1 MSSIEESTMYS
12 ADISSIAKASTHSTP
27 GTTIDVTKAPGAAVQ
42 PYATGGNASATGNV
56 TFYISGSLDGVK
68 WSPGVPITI
77 ILNGTTEVV
86 AEPWKLDL
94 EQARFIRVESIDN
107 DDADYTA
114 TNVNVIIWGNR

>member
-1 MSSIEESTMYS
+1 MSSIEVSTMYS

-27 GTTIDVTKAPGAAVQ
+27 GTTIDVRKAPGASVQ
-42 PYATGGNASATGNV
+42 LYVTGGNASATGNV

-68 WSPGVPITI
+68 WSKGIPITI

-86 AEPWKLDL
+86 SEPWKLDL
-94 EQARFIRVESIDN
+94 EQAQYIRVESIDN

-114 TNVNVIIWGNR
+114 TNVNVIIRGKR

>member
-1 MSSIEESTMYS
+1 MSSIEEETMYS

-27 GTTIDVTKAPGAAVQ
+27 GTTLDVTKAPGASVQ

-68 WSPGVPITI
+68 WSPGIPITI
-77 ILNGTTEVV
+77 ALNGTTEVV
-86 AEPWKLDL
+86 SEPWKLDL

-114 TNVNVIIWGNR
+114 TAVNVLIWGSR